1 MITRSQSERMN
12 KEIIIDFDEA
22 SKAWRENKK
31 SIGNGS
37 FEYLWKHSYENISKK
52 CNKKRVAS
60 VKIFGN
66 EI

>member
-12 KEIIIDFDEA
+12 KEFIIDFDEA

-37 FEYLWKHSYENISKK
+37 FEYVSENNYKKNSKK
-52 CNKKRVAS
+52 CNKNVTK
-60 VKIFGN
+60 KCDKKT
-66 EI
+66 

>member
-37 FEYLWKHSYENISKK
+37 FEYISEDNYKNDLKK
-52 CNKKRVAS
+52 CVGRENVRKRRLAFV
-60 VKIFGN
+60 
-66 EI
+66 